1 MQKLALLLLLA
12 VTISLIT
19 PFESVLAQ
27 ESEDEMVE
35 DEMMDEEVMEET
47 SEDEVMEDEMTED
60 EMMEDEMIEEEMEE
74 HVDSPL
80 VQMSLGT
87 DPHEIQCKSGQ
98 TLVFKA
104 GNFKPACVNES
115 SVPLL
120 QARGWVSDHDPTHE
134 ELTPMMDKY
143 MPSEEMEEE
152 MTEDE
157 MMEDEVMED
166 EMTEDEMMEEEME
179 ETEETTE
186 ETSDIQ
192 PQSYVVELSE
202 AMQMG
207 TQ

>member
-12 VTISLIT
+12 VTVSLIA
-19 PFESVLAQ
+19 PFESILAQ
-27 ESEDEMVE
+27 ESEDELVE
-35 DEMMDEEVMEET
+35 DEMMDETMEET
-47 SEDEVMEDEMTED
+47 SEDE
-60 EMMEDEMIEEEMEE
+60 MMEDEIMEEAMEDEIEETMEEEMEE

-80 VQMSLGT
+80 KQMMMGT
-87 DPHEIQCKSGQ
+87 DPHEIQCKAEQ

-104 GNFKPACVNES
+104 GNFKPACVKES

-157 MMEDEVMED
+157 MVED
-166 EMTEDEMMEEEME
+166 EMTEDEMMEEEIE

-186 ETSDIQ
+186 ETEAEIQ
-192 PQSYVVELSE
+192 PQSYVIELSE
-202 AMQMG
+202 DMQMG